1 MLNLGSFIVRCP
13 RLETTFFCAR
23 REGSV
28 IPPADCRS
36 RAVHEPLTTTGSI
49 GADPD
54 RRRTRS
60 SPVPGFRQ
68 LISWF
73 FAILPG
79 FHGLAVHLPTAKP
92 GLAAKAEQNFFH
104 LVFMR

>member
-1 MLNLGSFIVRCP
+1 
-13 RLETTFFCAR
+13 
-23 REGSV
+23 
-28 IPPADCRS
+28 
-36 RAVHEPLTTTGSI
+36 
-49 GADPD
+49 
-54 RRRTRS
+54 
-60 SPVPGFRQ
+60 VPGFRQ

-104 LVFMR
+104 LVCCVEFAEHGGNLVLDCRGERDRRRATALLPKL